1 MTAAPVDADP
11 IGRTLFRL
19 SIGVF
24 FLGGFLTVLVS
35 MIVPRL
41 TITLTLDYA
50 QALLVQFAFHLSY
63 LLFAVPITRAIVRI
77 GYMRAIVTGLSVML
91 VGCLGLIGAAAA
103 ESFPLVLLALLTLSS
118 GITFLQIA
126 VNTVVTVVGAPHRAA
141 ARLTLLQGFNSFGTV
156 LAPLVGAELLLRHAL
171 APGAPAMGGVTLP
184 FLIGAAGLG
193 VLAIAF
199 ARRRDLLADAA
210 ADAAPLPPGRLAI
223 VLADRR
229 LMFGVAAIFAYV
241 GAEVTIGTLLANY
254 LMLPHTLAAT
264 PLAAGRLV
272 TLYWA
277 GAMIGRFAGSV
288 PLRRGHAPGWL
299 ALAASGAVTL
309 TAIAAIAGGEIGA
322 AALIAVGLCNSIMY
336 PTIYALA
343 LPSAPDAAPVGSML
357 LCMAV
362 VGGAV
367 VPLVTG
373 VIADR
378 VGLAP
383 ALLLPAACYGVIML
397 FALRSVAGAPRK
409 VLAGKAV

>member
-1 MTAAPVDADP
+1 MTAAFADGDRV
-11 IGRTLFRL
+11 GRTVFRL
-19 SIGVF
+19 SIGVA

-41 TITLTLDYA
+41 TITLALDYA

-91 VGCLGLIGAAAA
+91 AGCLGLVGAAGA

-126 VNTVVTVVGAPHRAA
+126 VNTVVTVIGEPRRAP

-156 LAPLVGAELLLRHAL
+156 LAPLIGAELLLRDAL
-171 APGAPAMGGVTLP
+171 ARGQPAMGGVTWP
-184 FLIGAAGLG
+184 FLIGAVGLG
-193 VLAIAF
+193 ALAIAF
-199 ARRRDLLADAA
+199 ARRRDLLEHAPGE
-210 ADAAPLPPGRLAI
+210 AAPLPPGRLAV

-241 GAEVTIGTLLANY
+241 GAEVTIATLLANY
-254 LMLPHTLAAT
+254 LMLPTTLAAA
-264 PLAAGRLV
+264 PLVAGRLV
-272 TLYWA
+272 TLYWT
-277 GAMIGRFAGSV
+277 GAMIGRFAGAV
-288 PLRRGHAPGWL
+288 LLRRGHAPGWL
-299 ALAASGAVTL
+299 ALAAAGAVTL
-309 TAIAAIAGGEIGA
+309 TAIAALVTGTIGA
-322 AALIAVGLCNSIMY
+322 AALIAVGLCNAIMY

-343 LPSAPDAAPVGSML
+343 LPADPDTAPIGSML

-362 VGGAV
+362 VGGAI

-378 VGLAP
+378 IGLAP
-383 ALLLPAACYGVIML
+383 ALLLPAACYGVIVL
-397 FALRSVAGAPRK
+397 FAARCAAGASKPAL
-409 VLAGKAV
+409 VGETV